1 MKAKLLFIL
10 LFVLIA
16 GLLSSY
22 ATAPENH
29 QGLQLSKYKLDLIY
43 TADFSK
49 PLDVIYENDLF
60 EAGKRV
66 RKPQN
71 CEWVFE
77 GKGKPY
83 TTDGELIVV
92 NKGSHVVLWNT
103 RTFPE
108 DFLLELTFSLENS
121 NNGLAIIFFCTTGKS
136 GGDIFDYDQPY
147 RNGNF
152 RTYTLGQLDCY
163 HVSYWS
169 GNPRKD
175 GRILTNLRKN
185 HGSNVVSN
193 GPDLFS
199 GKGPGPH
206 TVRLLKVGN
215 RIQVEEAGRTVVD
228 YTDEGSING
237 KVYGEGLIGLR
248 TMEHSQKITYTDM
261 KVYKVSR
268 KNKLKLS

>member
-1 MKAKLLFIL
+1 MKTKLLFISL
-10 LFVLIA
+10 LVITA
-16 GLLSSY
+16 DLLCSC
-22 ATAPENH
+22 ATVPENPES
-29 QGLQLSKYKLDLIY
+29 LKLSGYNLDLIY

-60 EAGKRV
+60 EASKRV
-66 RKPQN
+66 RKPQD

-83 TTDGELIVV
+83 TKDGELIVV
-92 NKGSHVVLWNT
+92 NKGSHVVLWNM

-108 DFLLELTFSLENS
+108 DFLLELTFSPENS
-121 NNGLAIIFFCTTGKS
+121 KNGLAIIFFCTTGK
-136 GGDIFDYDQPY
+136 GGGGIFDYDQPY

-169 GNPRKD
+169 GRARRD

-215 RIQVEEAGRTVVD
+215 RIQVEEAGQVVVD
-228 YTDEGSING
+228 YTDEGLING
-237 KVYGEGLIGLR
+237 RVYGEGLIGLR
-248 TMEHSQKITYTDM
+248 TMEHSHKITYTDM
-261 KVYKVSR
+261 KVYKVKP
-268 KNKLKLS
+268 KNKLKLF